1 MAAMLPV
8 ASGAMRIPRDEFVR
22 LALAEIDAVD
32 RVARSLVRGSAEAD
46 DLVQETYLR
55 ALKSC
60 DDFDL
65 QSFGIRP
72 WLLRILHNLHVNR
85 AKREQKQPAAT
96 AAEHLD
102 MMAVADSTPMPAE
115 GFNDVHLGRALD
127 DLPAELRSILILWA
141 VDELSYKE
149 IAEVVGIPI
158 GTVMSR
164 LHRARHRLTGLLA
177 GHPVATSQRGQQPA
191 G

>member
-1 MAAMLPV
+1 
-8 ASGAMRIPRDEFVR
+8 MRLSRDEFVR

-32 RVARSLVRGSAEAD
+32 RVARSLVRGAAEAD

-60 DDFDL
+60 DGFEL

-96 AAEHLD
+96 AAEHLEL
-102 MMAVADSTPMPAE
+102 MAVEETPPVPAE
-115 GFNDVHLGRALD
+115 GFNDVYLDRALD
-127 DLPAELRSILILWA
+127 ELPTELRSILILWA
-141 VDELSYKE
+141 VDELSYNE

-164 LHRARHRLTGLLA
+164 LHRARQRLTSLLA
-177 GHPVATSQRGQQPA
+177 GHPVAISKQAEHPSR
-191 G
+191 

>member
-1 MAAMLPV
+1 MFRRLR
-8 ASGAMRIPRDEFVR
+8 SGAMRLSRDEFVR

-32 RVARSLVRGSAEAD
+32 RVARSLVRSGAEAD

-60 DDFDL
+60 DGFEL

-72 WLLRILHNLHVNR
+72 WLLRILHNTHVNR

-102 MMAVADSTPMPAE
+102 LMASNEAAPALTE
-115 GFNDVHLGRALD
+115 GFNDIHLDRAL
-127 DLPAELRSILILWA
+127 E
-141 VDELSYKE
+141 
-149 IAEVVGIPI
+149 
-158 GTVMSR
+158 
-164 LHRARHRLTGLLA
+164 
-177 GHPVATSQRGQQPA
+177 
-191 G
+191 

>member
-1 MAAMLPV
+1 MHL
-8 ASGAMRIPRDEFVR
+8 SRDEFVR

-55 ALKSC
+55 ALKSS
-60 DDFDL
+60 DGFEL

-102 MMAVADSTPMPAE
+102 LMAVAEPASFPAE
-115 GFNDVHLGRALD
+115 GFNDVHLDRALD
-127 DLPAELRSILILWA
+127 ELPSELRSILILWA

-149 IAEVVGIPI
+149 IADVVGIPI

-164 LHRARHRLTGLLA
+164 LHRARQRLTALLA
-177 GHPVATSQRGQQPA
+177 EHPVAASRQGQSA